1 MKEMILAFGC
11 EEIYP
16 LLQRT
21 FAPQRMSVKA
31 VSTAD
36 LTQKIGVLAGVAGYE
51 RTDLCCEEE
60 GITEPMLVFCGF
72 YGNRMNLALQAMR
85 RTGLRIPYQAMLTKS
100 NQDWKPAQLL
110 KELKAEHEA
119 LEQGKRV
126 HD

>member
-36 LTQKIGVLAGVAGYE
+36 LTQKIAVLAGVAGYE

-60 GITEPMLVFCGF
+60 KITEPMLVFCGF

-85 RTGLRIPYQAMLTKS
+85 RTGLRIPYKAMLTKS